1 MLGGGETNNAAPL
14 ETYKRRGR
22 AEGGAWPP
30 LALERKGNRAPG
42 RKTKGGVASITRK
55 SLASKG
61 GGRGARSRAAEMR
74 MGEGVFEV
82 SSCVVGGLRES
93 GEFGIWSLNRNL
105 GEDCFFFFFSC
116 AIKKNWDF
124 QISRDLI
131 REEKMRNRNRKFREL
146 SLNLKKSFS
155 VTTINFLLTFN
166 FFLLLNT
173 LHPYNNSSS
182 SIQST
187 RRFPKILFISWSNG
201 KISTLFFNCLT
212 SLR

>member
-1 MLGGGETNNAAPL
+1 
-14 ETYKRRGR
+14 
-22 AEGGAWPP
+22 
-30 LALERKGNRAPG
+30 
-42 RKTKGGVASITRK
+42 
-55 SLASKG
+55 
-61 GGRGARSRAAEMR
+61 
-74 MGEGVFEV
+74 
-82 SSCVVGGLRES
+82 
-93 GEFGIWSLNRNL
+93 
-105 GEDCFFFFFSC
+105 
-116 AIKKNWDF
+116 
-124 QISRDLI
+124 
-131 REEKMRNRNRKFREL
+131 MRNRNRKFREL